1 MGGGLGMGLGWVFAL
16 LMVVG
21 VAIVVMVV
29 VRAVRGGFGAKAT
42 TAPEAGNALEV
53 LQGRYAR
60 GEISTQEYQER
71 RGHLEEGS

>member
-21 VAIVVMVV
+21 VAIVVVVV
-29 VRAVRGGFGAKAT
+29 VRAVRGGFAAKA
-42 TAPEAGNALEV
+42 PGAGSALEV